1 MRGSGPVGEAAE
13 GGTPRDPGFK
23 SPRAHTQRSRLDDI
37 LDVRDTAKYLET
49 ITPDSPEAKS
59 IIGEV
64 YERRFAEILCKQ
76 GSMGAHIWVYTGPR
90 GDYLLVPRSFCSC
103 KDFMIRTA
111 STKKTL
117 ACKHLIG
124 LELAVKLGKK
134 REVSLSA
141 DECVRVVFEILEKN
155 VSPTLRKALYTLQ
168 E

>member
-1 MRGSGPVGEAAE
+1 
-13 GGTPRDPGFK
+13 
-23 SPRAHTQRSRLDDI
+23 
-37 LDVRDTAKYLET
+37 LDVRDTVKYLES

-59 IIGEV
+59 ILGEV
-64 YERRFAEILCKQ
+64 YEKRFVKLSCKQ
-76 GSMGAHIWVYTGPR
+76 GSRDGFIWVYTGPR

-117 ACKHLIG
+117 ACKHLVG
-124 LELAVKLGKK
+124 LELAVKLDRK

-141 DECVRVVFEILEKN
+141 DDCVRIVFEILEKN
-155 VSPTLRKALYTLQ
+155 VSPTLRKALYTSQ